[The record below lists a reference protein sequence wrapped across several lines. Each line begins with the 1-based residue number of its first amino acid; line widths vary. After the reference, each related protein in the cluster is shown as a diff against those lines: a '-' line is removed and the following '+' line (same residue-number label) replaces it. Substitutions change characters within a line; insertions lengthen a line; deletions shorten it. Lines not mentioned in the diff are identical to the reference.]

1 MTSEVNRLV
10 ADFLRKY
17 GDMGLERLDGE
28 EAPYDRL
35 REALES
41 LPFLASKKMVIIR
54 NGSANKEFV
63 EHAER
68 LLSDLPDSTDAVLIE
83 SKLDKRSSY
92 YKFLKKSTDYH
103 EYNELDGPG
112 LARWLVGEAKAAKA
126 TLSQADAMYLVD
138 RVGTNQLLLS
148 NELKKLTLYSSVIS
162 RETIEL
168 LTERTPQSTI
178 FELLDAA
185 FSGQTKKA
193 LAIYEEQRA
202 LKVEPMQLMAMIAW
216 QLHVLAVIKTAENKT
231 PDEIARSAKL
241 NPFVVKKSQRI
252 ANRLTLNELKALVAR
267 VLDLD
272 ITLKSKSIDA
282 DEAIKN
288 LLLELAN

>member
-1 MTSEVNRLV
+1 MAEH
-10 ADFLRKY
+10 

-28 EAPYDRL
+28 DAEYDRL

-41 LPFLASKKMVIIR
+41 LPFLASKKLVVIK
-54 NGSANKEFV
+54 NAAKNKEFV
-63 EHAER
+63 ERADKLLADVAETNDV
-68 LLSDLPDSTDAVLIE
+68 LLIE
-83 SKLDKRSSY
+83 SKLDKRSGY
-92 YKFLKKSTDYH
+92 YKYLKKSTDYH
-103 EYNELDGPG
+103 EYNELDGLG
-112 LARWLVGEAKAAKA
+112 LAKWLVSEAKIAGAS
-126 TLSQADAMYLVD
+126 LGQSDAMYLVD
-138 RVGTNQLLLS
+138 RVGVNQLMLS
-148 NELKKLTLYSSVIS
+148 NELKKLIMFNPAIS
-162 RETIEL
+162 RESIEL

-202 LKVEPMQLMAMIAW
+202 LKVEPIQIIAMIAW
-216 QLHVLAVIKTAENKT
+216 QLHVLAIIKTADNKS

-252 ANRLTLNELKALVAR
+252 ANQLSPMELKALVKR

-272 ITLKSKSIDA
+272 IALKSISIDA

-288 LLLELAN
+288 LIFELGN